1 MLVAAN
7 EPHTFPMRF
16 IQHSSVLL
24 RSVTKTCPLTLV
36 LSLSSLK
43 KRRRL
48 VRPRYRDTLQV
59 LRPRVLTIYF
69 AKS

>member
-1 MLVAAN
+1 MLVAAS

-16 IQHSSVLL
+16 IQRSSVLL